1 MNRCF
6 GRPSGSLVR
15 GDEMDV
21 TAVLREKREGI
32 LRIAA
37 SHGARNVRV
46 FGSIARG
53 EADEASDIDLLVSF
67 DPETS
72 LLQHAAL
79 IRELREFLGCPV
91 DVVDDEGLRPRMR
104 DRVLNEAT
112 PL

>member
-1 MNRCF
+1 MVSAEF
-6 GRPSGSLVR
+6 PVR
-15 GDEMDV
+15 GDEMDLV
-21 TAVLREKREGI
+21 TVLKEKKEEI
-32 LRIAA
+32 LKIAA
-37 SHGARNVRV
+37 RHGARNVRV
-46 FGSIARG
+46 FGSVVRG
-53 EADEASDIDLLVSF
+53 EADESSDLDLLVSF

-79 IRELREFLGCPV
+79 IRELRELLGCPV

>member
-1 MNRCF
+1 
-6 GRPSGSLVR
+6 
-15 GDEMDV
+15 MDV
-21 TAVLREKREGI
+21 TTVLSSKREDI

-37 SHGARNVRV
+37 RHGARNVRV

-53 EADEASDIDLLVSF
+53 QADEASDIDLLVSF
-67 DPETS
+67 DPEAS

-91 DVVDDEGLRPRMR
+91 DVVDDEGLRPGMR

>member
-1 MNRCF
+1 
-6 GRPSGSLVR
+6 
-15 GDEMDV
+15 MDLA
-21 TAVLREKREGI
+21 TVLKEKREEI
-32 LRIAA
+32 LSIAA
-37 SHGARNVRV
+37 RHGGRNVRV
-46 FGSIARG
+46 FGSVVRG
-53 EADEASDIDLLVSF
+53 EADDVSDIDLLVSF

-91 DVVDDEGLRPRMR
+91 DVVDDEGLRPRIR